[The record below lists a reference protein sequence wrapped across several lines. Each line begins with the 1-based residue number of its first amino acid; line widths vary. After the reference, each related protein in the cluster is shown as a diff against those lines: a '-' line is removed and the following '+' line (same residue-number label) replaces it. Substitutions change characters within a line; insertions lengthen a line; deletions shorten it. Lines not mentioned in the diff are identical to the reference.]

1 METLL
6 NIAENPSTIVI
17 TIDKEQEP
25 QKAAAILA
33 EIRRLAAMMT
43 IEYVSDEEQQ
53 EIDAILAARSDEDK
67 EIAFVEYDTIDLGIS
82 PLNFV
87 LQNWRR
93 SF

>member
-6 NIAENPSTIVI
+6 HIAENPSTIVI

-25 QKAAAILA
+25 QKAAEMLT

-53 EIDAILAARSDEDK
+53 EIEEILAAQTEDDRQ
-67 EIAFVEYDTIDLGIS
+67 IAFETYGTIE
-82 PLNFV
+82 V
-87 LQNWRR
+87 
-93 SF
+93 